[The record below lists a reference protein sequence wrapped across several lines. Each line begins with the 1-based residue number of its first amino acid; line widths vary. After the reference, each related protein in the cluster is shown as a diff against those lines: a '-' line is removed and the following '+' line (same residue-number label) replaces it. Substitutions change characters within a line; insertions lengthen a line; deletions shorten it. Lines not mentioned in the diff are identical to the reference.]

1 MSGRAALMALA
12 GWPLPACG
20 IAFAVRD
27 ATDLIAGFVYHRFGP
42 VLPKARCRK
51 WQSAEDCKQGLLP
64 SVRASACRA
73 ASAVI
78 KR

>member
-20 IAFAVRD
+20 IVGD
-27 ATDLIAGFVYHRFGP
+27 ATDLITGLVYRRVGP
-42 VLPKARCRK
+42 VLPKGRCRK
-51 WQSAEDCKQGLLP
+51 WQSAEDCRQGLLP

-73 ASAVI
+73 ASALI